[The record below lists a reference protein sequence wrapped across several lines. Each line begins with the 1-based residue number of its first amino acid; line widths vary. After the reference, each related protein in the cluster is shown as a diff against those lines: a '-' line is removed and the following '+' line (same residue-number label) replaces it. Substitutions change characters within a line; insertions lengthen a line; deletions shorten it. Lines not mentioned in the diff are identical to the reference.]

1 MCWRTWPK
9 REDKCYVWV
18 HVTYSG
24 VGKLLPIT
32 GNMNSEKYINT
43 LDEFLWPVVTKQFGN
58 SPFIFQDDNAPCHA
72 S

>member
-1 MCWRTWPK
+1 MF
-9 REDKCYVWV
+9 WV

-43 LDEFLWPVVTKQFGN
+43 LDEFLWPVVTKQLKPPSLNHLDF
-58 SPFIFQDDNAPCHA
+58 
-72 S
+72 